1 MRIIKV
7 DAIDSTNSYARE
19 LFRKNSSVESFCV
32 VAKEQLKGRGQRGTS
47 WNAKPGQN
55 LTFSVLLPQP
65 TVSLSHQFLL
75 SAAVA
80 TSMIRALR
88 LLNIPKLKLKWPND
102 IMSANYKIGGILI
115 ENIVS
120 EGVLSASIL
129 GVGLNM
135 NQTNFPGLPAAS
147 SLKLATGQT
156 FSTDE
161 LLEKIL
167 NKIEADF
174 KEISD
179 ESAEGIMETYKKKLF
194 RKGLVST
201 FQKRDMSF
209 FTGIIE
215 DVTLSGLLVVRTESN
230 DRQEFDL
237 KEVRLCY

>member
-7 DAIDSTNSYARE
+7 DAIDSTNSLARD
-19 LFRKNSSVESFCV
+19 LFREKTVEEPFCV
-32 VAKEQLKGRGQRGTS
+32 VANEQLKGRGQRGSS
-47 WNAKPGQN
+47 WNSKPGQN
-55 LTFSVLLPQP
+55 LTFSVLLPKPQ
-65 TVSLSHQFLL
+65 VSVIHQFLL

-80 TSMIRALR
+80 TSIISVLQR
-88 LLNIPKLKLKWPND
+88 LNIPKLKLKWPND

-129 GVGLNM
+129 GIGLNV
-135 NQTNFPGLPAAS
+135 NQTDFPGLPAAS
-147 SLKLATGQT
+147 SLKLATGQM

-179 ESAEGIMETYKKKLF
+179 ESAEGIMEAYKKKLF
-194 RKGLVST
+194 RKGMVST

-230 DRQEFDL
+230 DREEFDL

>member
-80 TSMIRALR
+80 TSMVRALR

-102 IMSANYKIGGILI
+102 IMSANFKIGGILI

-120 EGVLSASIL
+120 EGELAASIL
-129 GVGLNM
+129 GIGLNV
-135 NQTNFPGLPAAS
+135 NQTDFGDLPSAS
-147 SLKLATGQT
+147 SLKLVTGQHYMLE
-156 FSTDE
+156 E
-161 LLEKIL
+161 LLDGIL
-167 NKIEADF
+167 TVISRDLEG
-174 KEISD
+174 ISD
-179 ESAEGIMETYKKKLF
+179 TNAEAILEAYKRKLF
-194 RKGLVST
+194 RKGMVST
-201 FQKRDMSF
+201 FQRQDRTF
-209 FTGIIE
+209 FSGIIE
-215 DVTLSGLLVVRTESN
+215 DISLEGFLRVRT
-230 DRQEFDL
+230 DRGVQEEFDL

>member
-7 DAIDSTNSYARE
+7 DAIDSTNSFARE
-19 LFRKNSSVESFCV
+19 LFRKDFSSESFCV

-65 TVSLSHQFLL
+65 GVSLSHQFLL

-80 TSMIRALR
+80 TSIIRSLR
-88 LLNIPKLKLKWPND
+88 LLNIQKLKLKWPND
-102 IMSANYKIGGILI
+102 IMSANFKIGGILI

-120 EGVLSASIL
+120 EGEMAASIL
-129 GVGLNM
+129 GIGLNV
-135 NQTNFPGLPAAS
+135 NQTDFGDLPSAS
-147 SLKLATGQT
+147 SLKLVSGQHYVLE
-156 FSTDE
+156 E

-167 NKIEADF
+167 GMIEKDF
-174 KEISD
+174 DGISD
-179 ESAEGIMETYKKKLF
+179 SRAEDVLVAYKKKLF
-194 RKGLVST
+194 RNGVVST
-201 FQKRDMSF
+201 FQRQDKSF

-215 DVTLSGLLVVRTESN
+215 DVTLEGFLVVRTDN
-230 DRQEFDL
+230 GKQEQFDL

>member
-7 DAIDSTNSYARE
+7 DAIDSTSSLARD
-19 LFRKNSSVESFCV
+19 LFREKAVEEPFCV
-32 VAKEQLKGRGQRGTS
+32 VANEQLKGRGQRGSS
-47 WNAKPGQN
+47 WNSKPGQN
-55 LTFSVLLPQP
+55 LTFSVLLPKLQ
-65 TVSLSHQFLL
+65 VSLSHQFLL

-80 TSMIRALR
+80 TSIINVLQR
-88 LLNIPKLKLKWPND
+88 LNIPKLKLKWPND

-129 GVGLNM
+129 GVGLNV
-135 NQTNFPGLPAAS
+135 NQTDFPGLPAAS
-147 SLKLATGQT
+147 SMKLSTGQA

-230 DRQEFDL
+230 DREEFDL